1 MLGICFNRIH
11 FFMSFFY
18 QIKLLSAPN
27 STITKICIFSNP
39 NLTKPHLPKLDYLL
53 WPIRITTTQ
62 NNGWVRWIRQT
73 STHQSA
79 NNRFHE
85 WLCLS
90 HPPILLTLTSWL
102 KKVGHRCNHHV
113 ATFNRQTKSCFLND
127 KDGGRWQTRYF
138 YLFQKCVVN
147 YPSSQQNSELILIDS
162 DRQIPLR

>member
-113 ATFNRQTKSCFLND
+113 ATFNRQRPRVAFWTIKTGVGGKQDIFIYFKSVLLTIRPVNRTLN
-127 KDGGRWQTRYF
+127 
-138 YLFQKCVVN
+138 
-147 YPSSQQNSELILIDS
+147 
-162 DRQIPLR
+162 